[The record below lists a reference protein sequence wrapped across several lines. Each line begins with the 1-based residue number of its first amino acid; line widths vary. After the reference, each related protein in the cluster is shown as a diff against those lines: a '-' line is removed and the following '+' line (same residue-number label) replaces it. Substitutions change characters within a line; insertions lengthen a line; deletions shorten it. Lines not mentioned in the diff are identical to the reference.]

1 MTFPWVVFLIMKSKI
16 YSYIE
21 KGDILLKIR
30 PHCWCTATL
39 CFTLHFELKLLK
51 RWVVSLTDELL
62 LIIMSSTF
70 YSILKL
76 TLTHYLVSLWMQR
89 FTQFWGRR
97 GGGGFSTRLFWRCG
111 HGYETYESDRRNS
124 RCLLYIKHKCMFLPL
139 PGGISGK
146 FFNSIIKS
154 MGRSILIYKSKVYY
168 Q

>member
-97 GGGGFSTRLFWRCG
+97 GGGGSQLDFFGGAAMVTRLTRVIAGTRGVYCILNTNACSFP
-111 HGYETYESDRRNS
+111 YLVESVENS
-124 RCLLYIKHKCMFLPL
+124 
-139 PGGISGK
+139 
-146 FFNSIIKS
+146 
-154 MGRSILIYKSKVYY
+154 LI
-168 Q
+168 QL